1 MLLSLHINQYTE
13 LNYYYPLFSLYSILA
28 GSKKSIIIIII
39 IIIIV
44 VQHINK
50 QN

>member
-1 MLLSLHINQYTE
+1 MTLQQ
-13 LNYYYPLFSLYSILA
+13 FSWF
-28 GSKKSIIIIII
+28 SKIIIIII

-50 QN
+50 QNSIEQNILWCSV